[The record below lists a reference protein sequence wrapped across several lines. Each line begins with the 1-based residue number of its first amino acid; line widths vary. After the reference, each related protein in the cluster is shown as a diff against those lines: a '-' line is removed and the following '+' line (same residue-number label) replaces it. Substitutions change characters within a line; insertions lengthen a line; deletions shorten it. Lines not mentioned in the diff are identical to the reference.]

1 MNRDILAIDIGE
13 AFLIKRGSGD
23 QGIGSKTQFSSIGE
37 LISTILPNVYVLAG
51 IILLF
56 FLIFG
61 GLAVILGASKG
72 NKEQVEKGKKVLT
85 GTLVG
90 FLVIFASYWIVQI
103 LEILT
108 GVKIF
113 N

>member
-1 MNRDILAIDIGE
+1 MNRKILALNLGE
-13 AFLIKRGSGD
+13 AFKIAPDK
-23 QGIGSKTQFSSIGE
+23 GIGQATQFQSLGNLLSA
-37 LISTILPNVYVLAG
+37 ILPNVYVVSGL
-51 IILLF
+51 ILLF

-61 GLAVILGASKG
+61 GLAVILGAGKG
-72 NKEQVEKGKKVLT
+72 DQEQVEKGKKVLT